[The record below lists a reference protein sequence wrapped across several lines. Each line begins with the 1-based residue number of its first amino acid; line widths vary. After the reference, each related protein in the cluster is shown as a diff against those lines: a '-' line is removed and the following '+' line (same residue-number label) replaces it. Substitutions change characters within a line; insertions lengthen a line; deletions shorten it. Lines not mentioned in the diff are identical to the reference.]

1 MLDPKIIRDKPE
13 LIKQMLKDRA
23 VEFDFEKM
31 LELNKTRK
39 EMMMQSDELKQKR
52 NQMSVKIG
60 SEKKA
65 GNDAS
70 ELLREMGEISK
81 KLDDLE
87 SLRKTVDENYHNLSF
102 SIPNL
107 VHDSV
112 PKGADESFNK
122 QVRTWGEIP
131 KFDFEVKD
139 HIDLGLELDIVDIE
153 RASKTAGARF
163 YYLKDGLVKLGQALT
178 AFALD
183 FVSNK
188 NYNLI
193 QPPYMI
199 NRQSM
204 EGAVIADDFEDVI
217 YKVQDEDLFLIG
229 TSEHAIASM
238 YYDEIL
244 EGSKIPLR
252 YASISPCFRREA
264 GAHGKDQKGIFRVH
278 QFEKIEQFIFC
289 RPEESWEEHE
299 KMIKNTEEFY
309 QQLEIPYRLM
319 LLSSGDMG
327 KVSAKTY
334 DIEAWM
340 AGQNAYR
347 EIVSCSNCID
357 YQSRRL
363 KIRFRE
369 KSNEDTKYIHT
380 LNSTLVA
387 IERTMVAILENNQT
401 KDGHVEVPKVLQKY
415 FGAVSYTHLTL
426 PTILLV

>member
-13 LIKQMLKDRA
+13 LIKEMLKDRA
-23 VEFDFEKM
+23 IDFDLEKM
-31 LELNKTRK
+31 LELNKVRK
-39 EMMMQSDELKQKR
+39 EMMHQSDELKQKR
-52 NQMSVKIG
+52 NQMSTKIAT
-60 SEKKA
+60 EKKA

-70 ELLREMGEISK
+70 ELLQQMSQISTE
-81 KLDDLE
+81 LDDME
-87 SLRKTVDENYHNLSF
+87 NQRKTIEVDYQKLSF
-102 SIPNL
+102 SIPNMI
-107 VHDSV
+107 HDSV
-112 PKGADESFNK
+112 PRGVDGTFNK
-122 QVRTWGEIP
+122 QVRTWGDIP

-139 HIDLGLELDIVDIE
+139 HIDLGLGLNIMDLE

-163 YYLKDGLVKLGQALT
+163 YYLKGGLVKLGQALT

-183 FVSNK
+183 FISKK
-188 NYNLI
+188 NYDLI

-204 EGAVIADDFEDVI
+204 EGAVIADDFEEVI

-238 YYDEIL
+238 HYDEIL

-252 YASISPCFRREA
+252 YASISPCFRKEA

-278 QFEKIEQFIFC
+278 QFEKVEQFVFC
-289 RPEESWEEHE
+289 RPEESWDEHE
-299 KMIKNTEEFY
+299 KMIQITEEFY
-309 QQLEIPYRLM
+309 QKLEIPYKLM

-334 DIEAWM
+334 DLEAWM

-347 EIVSCSNCID
+347 EIVSCSNCLD

-401 KDGHVEVPKVLQKY
+401 KDGLVHVPEVLQKY
-415 FGAVSYTHLTL
+415 FGDETKLMKL
-426 PTILLV
+426 GK

>member
-13 LIKQMLKDRA
+13 LIKEMLKDRA
-23 VEFDFEKM
+23 IDFDLEKM
-31 LELNKTRK
+31 LELNKVRK
-39 EMMMQSDELKQKR
+39 EMMHQSDELKQKR
-52 NQMSVKIG
+52 NQMSTKIAT
-60 SEKKA
+60 EKKA

-70 ELLREMGEISK
+70 ELLQQMSQISTE
-81 KLDDLE
+81 LDDME
-87 SLRKTVDENYHNLSF
+87 NQRKTIDVDYQKLSF
-102 SIPNL
+102 SIPNMI
-107 VHDSV
+107 HDSV
-112 PKGADESFNK
+112 PRGVDGTFNK
-122 QVRTWGEIP
+122 QVRTWGDIP

-139 HIDLGLELDIVDIE
+139 HIDLGLGLDIMDLE

-163 YYLKDGLVKLGQALT
+163 YYLKGGLVKLGQALT

-183 FVSNK
+183 FVSEK
-188 NYNLI
+188 NYDLI

-204 EGAVIADDFEDVI
+204 EGAVIADDFEEVI

-238 YYDEIL
+238 HYDEIL

-252 YASISPCFRREA
+252 YASISPCFRKEA

-278 QFEKIEQFIFC
+278 QFEKVEQFVFC
-289 RPEESWEEHE
+289 RPEESWDEHE
-299 KMIKNTEEFY
+299 KMIQITEEFY
-309 QQLEIPYRLM
+309 QKLEIPYKLM

-334 DIEAWM
+334 DLEAWM

-347 EIVSCSNCID
+347 EIVSCSNCLD

-401 KDGHVEVPKVLQKY
+401 KDGLVHVPEVLQKY
-415 FGAVSYTHLTL
+415 FGDETKLMKL
-426 PTILLV
+426 GK

>member
-13 LIKQMLKDRA
+13 LIKEMLKDRA
-23 VEFDFEKM
+23 IDFDLEKM
-31 LELNKTRK
+31 LELNKVRK
-39 EMMMQSDELKQKR
+39 EMMQQSDELKQKR
-52 NQMSVKIG
+52 NQMSTKIAT
-60 SEKKA
+60 EKKA

-70 ELLREMGEISK
+70 ELLQQMSQISTE
-81 KLDDLE
+81 LDDME
-87 SLRKTVDENYHNLSF
+87 NQRKTIEVDYQKLSF
-102 SIPNL
+102 SIPNMI
-107 VHDSV
+107 HDSV
-112 PKGADESFNK
+112 PRGVDGTFNK
-122 QVRTWGEIP
+122 QVRTWGDIP

-139 HIDLGLELDIVDIE
+139 HIDLGLGLDIMDLE

-163 YYLKDGLVKLGQALT
+163 YYLKGGLVKLGQALT

-183 FVSNK
+183 FISKK
-188 NYNLI
+188 NYDLI

-204 EGAVIADDFEDVI
+204 EGAVIADDFEEVI

-238 YYDEIL
+238 HYDEIL

-252 YASISPCFRREA
+252 YASISPCFRKEA

-278 QFEKIEQFIFC
+278 QFEKVEQFVFC
-289 RPEESWEEHE
+289 RPEESWDEHE
-299 KMIKNTEEFY
+299 KMIQITEEFY
-309 QQLEIPYRLM
+309 QKLEIPYKLM

-334 DIEAWM
+334 DLEAWM

-347 EIVSCSNCID
+347 EIVSCSNCLD

-401 KDGHVEVPKVLQKY
+401 KDGLVHVPEVLQKY
-415 FGAVSYTHLTL
+415 FGDK
-426 PTILLV
+426 TITMKLSK

>member
-70 ELLREMGEISK
+70 ELLREMGEIAK

-163 YYLKDGLVKLGQALT
+163 YYLKDGLVKLGQSLT

-401 KDGHVEVPKVLQKY
+401 KDGHVEIPKVLQKY
-415 FGAVSYTHLTL
+415 FGDNM
-426 PTILLV
+426 I

>member
-401 KDGHVEVPKVLQKY
+401 KD
-415 FGAVSYTHLTL
+415 
-426 PTILLV
+426 

>member
-1 MLDPKIIRDKPE
+1 MLDPKIIRDEPE
-13 LIKQMLKDRA
+13 RIKEMLKDRA
-23 VEFDFEKM
+23 VEFDLEKM
-31 LELNKTRK
+31 LELNKVRK
-39 EMMMQSDELKQKR
+39 DMMQQTDELKQKR
-52 NQMSVKIG
+52 NQMSMKIAT
-60 SEKKA
+60 EKKA

-70 ELLREMGEISK
+70 ELLQEMSQISS
-81 KLDDLE
+81 KLDDME
-87 SLRKTVDENYHNLSF
+87 NQRKTIDDDYHKLSF
-102 SIPNL
+102 SIPNMI
-107 VHDSV
+107 HDSV
-112 PKGADESFNK
+112 PKGPDESFNK
-122 QVRTWGEIP
+122 QVRTWGDVP

-139 HIDLGLELDIVDIE
+139 HIDLGLGLDIVDLE

-163 YYLKDGLVKLGQALT
+163 YYLKGGLVKLGQALT

-183 FVSNK
+183 FVSK
-188 NYNLI
+188 RDYNLI

-204 EGAVIADDFEDVI
+204 EGAVIADDFEEVI

-238 YYDEIL
+238 HYDEIL
-244 EGSKIPLR
+244 EGGKIPLR
-252 YASISPCFRREA
+252 YASISPCFRKEA

-289 RPEESWEEHE
+289 RPEESWDEHE

-309 QQLEIPYRLM
+309 QELEIPYRLM

-340 AGQNAYR
+340 SGQNAYR
-347 EIVSCSNCID
+347 EIVSCSNCLD

-387 IERTMVAILENNQT
+387 IERTMVSILENNQT
-401 KDGHVEVPKVLQKY
+401 KDGHVEIPKVLQKY
-415 FGAVSYTHLTL
+415 FGDNL
-426 PTILLV
+426 I

>member
-163 YYLKDGLVKLGQALT
+163 YYLKDGLVKLGQSLT

-369 KSNEDTKYIHT
+369 KSNEDTKY
-380 LNSTLVA
+380 
-387 IERTMVAILENNQT
+387 
-401 KDGHVEVPKVLQKY
+401 Y
-415 FGAVSYTHLTL
+415 FGSHANLSHL
-426 PTILLV
+426 

>member
-39 EMMMQSDELKQKR
+39 EMMIQSDELKQKR

-87 SLRKTVDENYHNLSF
+87 NLRKTVDENYHNLSF

-107 VHDSV
+107 VHNSV

-163 YYLKDGLVKLGQALT
+163 YYLKDGLVKLGQSLT

-183 FVSNK
+183 FVSSK

-252 YASISPCFRREA
+252 YASISPCFRKEA

-401 KDGHVEVPKVLQKY
+401 KDGHVEIPKVLQKY
-415 FGAVSYTHLTL
+415 FGDNM
-426 PTILLV
+426 I

>member
-278 QFEKIEQFIFC
+278 HFEKIEQFIFC

-401 KDGHVEVPKVLQKY
+401 KDGHIEIPKVLQKY
-415 FGAVSYTHLTL
+415 FGDNM
-426 PTILLV
+426 I

>member
-87 SLRKTVDENYHNLSF
+87 SLRKTVDEDYHNLSF

-401 KDGHVEVPKVLQKY
+401 KDGHIEIPKVLQKY
-415 FGAVSYTHLTL
+415 FGDNM
-426 PTILLV
+426 I

>member
-1 MLDPKIIRDKPE
+1 MLDPKIIRDEPDR
-13 LIKQMLKDRA
+13 IKQMLKDRA

-39 EMMMQSDELKQKR
+39 EMMMQSDDLKQKR

-70 ELLREMGEISK
+70 ELLKEMGEISK
-81 KLDDLE
+81 KLDELE
-87 SLRKTVDENYHNLSF
+87 NLRKTVDENYHNLSF

-107 VHDSV
+107 IHDSV
-112 PKGADESFNK
+112 PKGADESFN
-122 QVRTWGEIP
+122 QQIRTWGEIP

-139 HIDLGLELDIVDIE
+139 HIDLGLELDIVDLE

-163 YYLKDGLVKLGQALT
+163 YYLKDGLVKLGQSLT

-183 FVSNK
+183 FVANK

-252 YASISPCFRREA
+252 YASISPCFRKEA

-309 QQLEIPYRLM
+309 QKLEIPYRLM

-327 KVSAKTY
+327 KVSSKTY

-347 EIVSCSNCID
+347 EIVSCSNCVD

-363 KIRFRE
+363 KIRFRD

-380 LNSTLVA
+380 LNSTLIA

-401 KDGHVEVPKVLQKY
+401 KDGHVKVPKVLQKY
-415 FGAVSYTHLTL
+415 FRDNL
-426 PTILLV
+426 I

>member
-183 FVSNK
+183 FISNK

-401 KDGHVEVPKVLQKY
+401 KDGHVEIPKVLQKY
-415 FGAVSYTHLTL
+415 FGDNM
-426 PTILLV
+426 I

>member
-163 YYLKDGLVKLGQALT
+163 YYLKDGLVKLGQSLT

-387 IERTMVAILENNQT
+387 IERTMVAISENNQT
-401 KDGHVEVPKVLQKY
+401 KDGHVEIPKVLQKY
-415 FGAVSYTHLTL
+415 FGDNM
-426 PTILLV
+426 I